1 MFVPVCRIIGL
12 LRNHSLG
19 NSKRNEGHESTL
31 RCLRGTQGHINTESL
46 ISNGS
51 SPFKSN
57 ATFTHFK
64 GTWYVE
70 HGATLSILF
79 PHTRKR
85 LFFYFFLPRC
95 LSAITNAS
103 LPSLLVTLSHQ
114 EVWVYCLV
122 WGVGQ
127 EIVWWRNKNNN
138 VLFGW
143 NMLTWSQCLYFSSAL
158 TYWEQ
163 KRNSKC
169 LRYLTTKKSFLVKD
183 LSTIPVKGRLLYFSQ
198 R

>member
-70 HGATLSILF
+70 HDATLSILF

-85 LFFYFFLPRC
+85 LFFYFFFTKMPLC
-95 LSAITNAS
+95 H
-103 LPSLLVTLSHQ
+103 HQ
-114 EVWVYCLV
+114 YIPPVPPGHSEPPGGL
-122 WGVGQ
+122 G
-127 EIVWWRNKNNN
+127 
-138 VLFGW
+138 VLFGLGSGTG
-143 NMLTWSQCLYFSSAL
+143 NCLV
-158 TYWEQ
+158 E
-163 KRNSKC
+163 K
-169 LRYLTTKKSFLVKD
+169 
-183 LSTIPVKGRLLYFSQ
+183 
-198 R
+198 

>member
-85 LFFYFFLPRC
+85 FFIFFFYQD
-95 LSAITNAS
+95 AS
-103 LPSLLVTLSHQ
+103 LPSPMHPSRPSWSLWATRRSGCIVWFGEWDSKLFGGEIKTTMFYLGETCWLDLSVSISPLLSHTGNKRETLSAYAIWPPRR
-114 EVWVYCLV
+114 VS
-122 WGVGQ
+122 
-127 EIVWWRNKNNN
+127 WWKIWAPS
-138 VLFGW
+138 L
-143 NMLTWSQCLYFSSAL
+143 
-158 TYWEQ
+158 
-163 KRNSKC
+163 
-169 LRYLTTKKSFLVKD
+169 
-183 LSTIPVKGRLLYFSQ
+183 
-198 R
+198 